1 MQKPILLAL
10 MLALFGCHKDK
21 SFIQQPMPGESVRV
35 EKEVARRVEAAKLE
49 STVRTSRFHTIRV
62 IGFIVLAGGAVA
74 GLCWIRQPQSSV
86 RPTSVAQIQGA
97 LPPLW
102 NDHQPPRAGRVIDF
116 PPVTVSAVRQPAR
129 QPNSR
134 NRNRRYQDETPARS

>member
-10 MLALFGCHKDK
+10 MLALSGCHKDK
-21 SFIQQPMPGESVRV
+21 SSIQPPWPGETARM

-86 RPTSVAQIQGA
+86 RPPSVAQIQGA
-97 LPPLW
+97 LPALW

-116 PPVTVSAVRQPAR
+116 PPVTAARQQAR

-134 NRNRRYQDETPARS
+134 NRNRRYHDETPARS